1 MSTER
6 ETARSLKQ
14 RLRLRELAKYY
25 CAIPS
30 FPDVQ
35 PGSEY
40 ESGQSLGANEDFTPL
55 PARLSPDGNLTG
67 LAQLAAL
74 KLGCQRCLISIID
87 DKSQHIIAEATRSIS
102 TSVVT
107 EHDPGDGLLFGAQSL
122 PVTYGICP
130 TTLDA
135 FLEEHQ
141 FLLDNPND
149 FGDHDRLVITDL
161 LAESKTRNVPA
172 LVKSPPILRYY
183 VEVPLRTPT
192 GYLLGSICVIDPS
205 VRLPG
210 PNDVKNLQDIARL
223 VCQHLEMARMK
234 EDHRRAERLL
244 EGLSHFIQGKDSI
257 SDWSKATPGQ
267 PTIPSVHPERTYLS
281 LSAMSSVLG
290 GESAGMSSPSVAG
303 TGPHTF
309 RTFSDDT
316 LTPTAPGMSD
326 RKFSDDTVTAA
337 TPATPGPTSQ
347 VDPRHTY
354 TGIDVEVG
362 YDPLPR
368 RSSDDSAAP
377 SLASV
382 SVRQAFSRAS
392 NLIRESMDLEATCF
406 LEVPQNERFKNRKGR
421 RSSAQHKANDNSP
434 APSTSETDSLTD
446 TSTDLTPK
454 DQELPDSD
462 GTSSSK
468 DVLCHRLG
476 FATRTKSS
484 LAGST
489 TTQPYLTISATLL
502 NQLTAKY
509 PGGHIFHFDM
519 AGSVSSG
526 DDSQSSQKR
535 RTRKA
540 KLSAHLCRLFP
551 TARSLI
557 FLPMY
562 DNDKQ
567 QVFSGFLGWT
577 TDPARALQKHE
588 IIYVSGFANSIMCEV
603 MRLEAKATDKAKSDF
618 VSSISHELR
627 SPLHGVLAAA
637 QLLSESKIYPKQAE
651 FIQMVDTCAR
661 TLLDIMNHLLDHAK
675 INHFTSQQKRKQR
688 QKTGTGS
695 STADSATYSLV
706 TSMDLLSVV
715 EETAASMAASVN
727 QMHRGGR
734 RPATEVQGGA
744 LSVKEDTNAIPIILN
759 IPPYQHWAFKSEA
772 GSWRRIVMNLI
783 GNSLKYTQEGHI
795 KVSLVFNEQP
805 KTGKSIAELKVIDT
819 GQGISEEYL
828 KHRLYTPFAQENN
841 LSVGAGLG
849 LSLVQQIVSSL
860 KGEIQVHSEV
870 GTGTEIVVRI
880 PLIESEEVLDRSAA
894 WQDPG
899 LLRLTRGR
907 SLTFAGFDEHLPIDE
922 QPTGIPHP
930 RTRAISVM
938 KDSIS
943 ATMIDWYGMR
953 LGSAS
958 ADICVVEESHL
969 GSNLEMFDQRDRN
982 LLVVGLDGRGSTTD
996 RLQEANFVYLLPPIG
1011 PIRMAQALKALY
1023 EARKNMSPQ
1032 HKLAP
1037 RPARTEGITKS
1048 SPEVHTSEATVPLF
1062 PKGDTSGTSVKATPE
1077 TSSDKASGETSNVP
1091 DRKSTSSPDAG
1102 RETIL
1107 LVDDNEINLRI
1118 LVTCISR
1125 LKLDYLTARDG
1136 RDALEKYV
1144 GATEAGIKISVV
1156 FMDISMPI
1164 MDGFASTREI
1174 RAFEK
1179 KSGMNKRSRSIIVA
1193 LTGLASAE
1201 AQHEIENCGFDLYLR
1216 KPVNLKTVREVLAGE
1231 GVDHVRAP

>member
-1 MSTER
+1 MSAER

-25 CAIPS
+25 CATPS
-30 FPDVQ
+30 FPGAQ
-35 PGSEY
+35 LGSEY
-40 ESGQSLGANEDFTPL
+40 DSGQSVGANEDFTPL

-67 LAQLAAL
+67 LAQLAAW
-74 KLGCQRCLISIID
+74 KLGCQRSLISIID

-102 TSVVT
+102 TSVAA
-107 EHDPGDGLLFGAQSL
+107 EHDPDDGLLFGAQSL

-135 FLEEHQ
+135 FLEGRQ
-141 FLLDNPND
+141 LLLDNPND
-149 FGDHDRLVITDL
+149 FGGSDRLVITDL

-172 LVKSPPILRYY
+172 LVNSPPILRYY
-183 VEVPLRTPT
+183 VEVPLRTDT
-192 GYLLGSICVIDPS
+192 GYLLGSICVIDPL
-205 VRLPG
+205 VRQPG
-210 PNDVKNLQDIARL
+210 PNDVKNLQEIATL
-223 VCQHLEMARMK
+223 VCQHLETARMK

-244 EGLSHFIQGKDSI
+244 EGVSHFIQGKDSI
-257 SDWSKATPGQ
+257 SGWSKDTPGQ
-267 PTIPSVHPERTYLS
+267 PIIPDVHPPPTYLS
-281 LSAMSSVLG
+281 LSAMSSVPG
-290 GESAGMSSPSVAG
+290 GVSAGMSSPSVAG
-303 TGPHTF
+303 TGPHTL

-316 LTPTAPGMSD
+316 LSPTVPGMSD
-326 RKFSDDTVTAA
+326 RTFSNDTVSAT
-337 TPATPGPTSQ
+337 TPATSGLTSQ
-347 VDPRHTY
+347 AGPKGSYMDT
-354 TGIDVEVG
+354 DVEVG
-362 YDPLPR
+362 FDPLPR
-368 RSSDDSAAP
+368 RDSDDSSAP

-382 SVRQAFSRAS
+382 NVRQAFSRAS

-406 LEVPQNERFKNRKGR
+406 LEVPQNERFKNRKER
-421 RSSAQHKANDNSP
+421 RSSAQRKANGNSP
-434 APSTSETDSLTD
+434 VPSASETDSLTD
-446 TSTDLTPK
+446 ASTDLTPK
-454 DQELPDSD
+454 DQELPDSE
-462 GTSSSK
+462 GFPSANG
-468 DVLCHRLG
+468 VLCHRLG

-502 NQLTAKY
+502 SQLTAKY
-509 PGGHIFHFDM
+509 PGGHIFHFDV

-526 DDSQSSQKR
+526 DDSQSSQQR
-535 RTRKA
+535 RTKKA

-577 TDPARALQKHE
+577 TNPARVLQKHE

-603 MRLEAKATDKAKSDF
+603 MRLEATATDKAKSDF
-618 VSSISHELR
+618 ISSISHELR
-627 SPLHGVLAAA
+627 SPLHGILAAA
-637 QLLSESKIYPKQAE
+637 QLLSESTMYPKQAE

-675 INHFTSQQKRKQR
+675 INHFTSQQKRKSR
-688 QKTGTGS
+688 PKMLAGNS
-695 STADSATYSLV
+695 SADSATYSLV
-706 TSMDLLSVV
+706 TGMDLLSVV
-715 EETAASMAASVN
+715 EETTASMTASIN
-727 QMHRGGR
+727 QMLRGGK
-734 RPATEVQGGA
+734 RPETDAQGSTSA
-744 LSVKEDTNAIPIILN
+744 LKEDTQAIPIILN
-759 IPPYQHWAFKSEA
+759 IPPHQHWTFNSEP
-772 GSWRRIVMNLI
+772 GSWRRIIMNLI

-795 KVSLVFNEQP
+795 KVGLVFREQR
-805 KTGKSIAELKVIDT
+805 KTGESIAELRVVDT

-860 KGEIQVHSEV
+860 QGEIQVQSEV

-880 PLIESEEVLDRSAA
+880 PLTESEEGSGRSAV
-894 WQDPG
+894 QEDQG
-899 LLRLTRGR
+899 LLRLTRER
-907 SLTFAGFDEHLPIDE
+907 SFTFAGFDERLSIHE
-922 QPTGIPHP
+922 QPTGILHP
-930 RTRAISVM
+930 RTKAMLVM
-938 KDSIS
+938 RDSIS
-943 ATMIDWYGMR
+943 ATMINWYGMR
-953 LGSAS
+953 LGSAH

-969 GSNLEMFDQRDRN
+969 KSNLEMFDQHDRN
-982 LLVVGLDGRGSTTD
+982 LLVIGLDGRGSTTE
-996 RLQEANFVYLLPPIG
+996 RLQKANFVYLLPPVG
-1011 PIRMAQALKALY
+1011 PMRMAQALNALY
-1023 EARKNMSPQ
+1023 EARKGMSPQ
-1032 HKLAP
+1032 LKLVKQP
-1037 RPARTEGITKS
+1037 VLTGRIPKS
-1048 SPEVHTSEATVPLF
+1048 SPEVHTLEDAAPPSA
-1062 PKGDTSGTSVKATPE
+1062 KGDTSETPAKVTPG
-1077 TSSDKASGETSNVP
+1077 TSSDKASSETSNMP
-1091 DRKSTSSPDAG
+1091 DRKSASSPDASK
-1102 RETIL
+1102 ETIL

-1136 RDALEKYV
+1136 REALEKYV
-1144 GATEAGIKISVV
+1144 SAREAGIKISVV

-1179 KSGMNKRSRSIIVA
+1179 KSGMKRKSRSVIVA

-1231 GVDHVRAP
+1231 GVDHVRRP